1 MKENISSGNKIKK
14 TNTPCMILVVEDD
27 EGLSRLIQKNLQREG
42 FQTEGAING
51 ADAISF
57 VVNNKN
63 IVMLLDYRL
72 PDMSGKRVIE
82 TLTERQCM
90 VPFIIMTGHGDVMIA
105 VEMMK
110 LGARDYLVKDSEFLD
125 VLPSIV
131 NRFIEQ
137 LEIEKRLAETESKLK
152 KTEEKYYNLIEF
164 ANAGIIVT
172 EHGKITYVN
181 MEAEKIY
188 GYSKKELIGQ
198 SPSIMMLD
206 KYKDRHRKMLDE
218 MMKTGS
224 AKQAIFEEE
233 GVRKDGSLIPIEIS
247 FSLTHAGESAI
258 IAVIRDIS
266 EKKRAEQEIRES
278 KEFLEKIIQGS
289 KDGIV
294 VCDKMGAIISINKAM
309 EEMLGYGKEEIIG
322 RHSSELLTDDR
333 SEKKK
338 VLGKMEE
345 YFEKGFVS
353 YETRYKRKDGNYVDV
368 ECYSSLI
375 KDDKGNI
382 IAGVSIERDITE
394 RKKMQEQLLQSEK
407 LKSLGELSGGVAH
420 DFNNVLAA
428 ILGRVQ
434 LLKIQLKPPL
444 VKQEKRKS
452 VLEIKKGLE
461 IIERASLDGAET
473 VRRIQEFSRRRADD
487 KDFTQV
493 DINELVNN
501 ALEFTRIRWKNEAES
516 KGIKIKIKKE
526 FSPLNPSL
534 GSSSELREV
543 FTNLINNSIDAMPQG
558 GEIRV
563 ESFMDDT
570 NAVIRISD
578 TGKGLSKDIR
588 DRIFDPFFTT
598 KDVQS
603 TGLGLSVSY
612 GIINRHRGTI
622 TVDSVEGEG
631 TTFTIKFPIT
641 KKTGEWKVKE
651 GKVIPIKRK
660 HKKARI
666 LVIEDEEDVRELLRD
681 ILTDAGHNV
690 EISADGNEGIKM
702 FEKKKFDLVFT
713 DLGMPGMSGWQVTE
727 KIKSINDKVPV
738 ALITG
743 WNIKLDES
751 EMNDSRIN
759 FVVQKPFK
767 MEQIL
772 NLVQEGMILRD
783 QLKAV

>member
-713 DLGMPGMSGWQVTE
+713 DLGMPGMSGWEVTE

>member
-1 MKENISSGNKIKK
+1 MKENIPGGNKIEK
-14 TNTPCMILVVEDD
+14 TNTPRMILVVEDD
-27 EGLSRLIQKNLQREG
+27 KGLSRLIQKHLQREG